1 MPFPLPL
8 INELGLTT
16 PQGLLREGGLQ
27 TKGAA
32 PPPRPPHLR
41 APGGPPQPG
50 SPAPSSRH
58 PRRLWLPAPALAG
71 PALDT
76 GPAPAC
82 RILAPGL
89 PLLWAQPS
97 GCRSVLSHPEPPGGV
112 GTQVPGL
119 PGPRS
124 CLPARDAHL
133 WAGHRAVTETV
144 LLHLCVSIV
153 VKTRGMKFT
162 LPTAFSKCLCMWLPQ
177 ALAAACR
184 DFGCGMCDLVP

>member
-1 MPFPLPL
+1 MPFPFPL

-41 APGGPPQPG
+41 APGGPPQLG
-50 SPAPSSRH
+50 SPAPSPQH

-89 PLLWAQPS
+89 PSCGPS
-97 GCRSVLSHPEPPGGV
+97 PPAAGVCSHTQNRPEGLERKSRACR
-112 GTQVPGL
+112 
-119 PGPRS
+119 GPRS